1 MDNNIKE
8 LLEDCKDTMNWG
20 VGCEFWEYMKESSSC
35 QDLITEIDNVL
46 NKEVK

>member
-1 MDNNIKE
+1 MNNNIKE
-8 LLEDCKDTMNWG
+8 LLKDCKESMQWVVD
-20 VGCEFWEYMKESSSC
+20 CEFWEYMKESSSC